1 MILRNITIKEYKNIN
16 IFDNKFVLNLK
27 IQNPEKLKQMTQN
40 F

>member
-16 IFDNKFVLNLK
+16 IFDNKFVLNPK